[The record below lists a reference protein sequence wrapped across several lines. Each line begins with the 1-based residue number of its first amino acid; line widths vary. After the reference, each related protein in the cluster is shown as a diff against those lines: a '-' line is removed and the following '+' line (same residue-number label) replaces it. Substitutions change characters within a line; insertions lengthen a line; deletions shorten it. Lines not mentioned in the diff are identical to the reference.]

1 MRKVFADSSILIA
14 GAASRTGAS
23 RAVLTMAEIG
33 LFQLVISK
41 QVLLEC
47 ERNLS
52 KKLPDALP
60 IFSQLIAAINPE
72 ILPNPTIEE
81 SNRWVRIIEAKDAP
95 ILAAAVLAKVDRLLS
110 LNTKDF
116 TAEVGIESGLIIQT
130 PAEFI
135 REIREIVQ
143 RGL

>member
-1 MRKVFADSSILIA
+1 MGENWLVKVRK
-14 GAASRTGAS
+14 S
-23 RAVLTMAEIG
+23 RASFI
-33 LFQLVISK
+33 
-41 QVLLEC
+41 EC
-47 ERNLS
+47 ERNLK

-72 ILPNPTIEE
+72 IEPDPTLEE

-95 ILAAAVLAKVDRLLS
+95 ILAAVVLAKVDRLLS

-116 TAEVGIESGLIIQT
+116 TTEVGIESGLIIQT